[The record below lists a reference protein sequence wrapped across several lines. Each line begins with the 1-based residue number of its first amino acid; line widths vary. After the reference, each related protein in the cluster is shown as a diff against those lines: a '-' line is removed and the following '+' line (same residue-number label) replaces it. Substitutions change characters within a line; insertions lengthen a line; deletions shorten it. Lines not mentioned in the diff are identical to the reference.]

1 MSNKSDEI
9 LSAFMDEE
17 TTAFESRRCVNDLLS
32 DKIMRSRWE
41 RYHIAREALHGNLPV
56 AMDQIFSRSVM
67 QRIQEQM
74 AQGKPERVQSFRF
87 LKPVGGIAIAASV
100 AALTLFGVRSLI
112 NTKPAIT
119 PVEVAEVQPNDQRQI
134 VNLDHVAPPRGWYV
148 DPRAR
153 ARMNSYLV
161 NHAEYAAR
169 KGVMPYARIVGYDMS
184 H

>member
-17 TTAFESRRCVNDLLS
+17 TTAFESRRCANDLLS
-32 DKIMRSRWE
+32 DKIMRLRWE
-41 RYHIAREALHGNLPV
+41 RYHIVREALHGNLPV
-56 AMDQIFSRSVM
+56 AMDRNFCRSVM
-67 QRIQEQM
+67 RRIQDQEVPGQP
-74 AQGKPERVQSFRF
+74 GKNQSFRF
-87 LKPVGGIAIAASV
+87 LKPVVGVAIAASV
-100 AALTLFGVRSLI
+100 AALTLFGVRSFISPGSVL
-112 NTKPAIT
+112 T
-119 PVEVAEVQPNDQRQI
+119 PVEVAEVQLNDQRQI
-134 VNLDHVAPPRGWYV
+134 VNLEDAAPTRGWYD

-169 KGVMPYARIVGYDMS
+169 KGVMPYARIVGYDMN

>member
-1 MSNKSDEI
+1 MSSKSDEI

-17 TTAFESRRCVNDLLS
+17 TTAFESRRCAKDLLS
-32 DKIMRSRWE
+32 DKIMRSRWA
-41 RYHIAREALHGNLPV
+41 RYHIVREALHGNLPV
-56 AMDQIFSRSVM
+56 AMDRNFSRSVM
-67 QRIQEQM
+67 RRIQAQE

-112 NTKPAIT
+112 NTEPAFT
-119 PVEVAEVQPNDQRQI
+119 PVEVAEVQPYDQRQT
-134 VNLDHVAPPRGWYV
+134 VNPDHAAPPRGWGV

-153 ARMNSYLV
+153 VRMNSYLV

-169 KGVMPYARIVGYDMS
+169 KGVMPYARIVGYDMN

>member
-17 TTAFESRRCVNDLLS
+17 TSAFESRRCANGLVS

-41 RYHIAREALHGNLPV
+41 RYHIVREALHGNLPV
-56 AMDQIFSRSVM
+56 VMDQNFSRSVM
-67 QRIQEQM
+67 RRIQEQE
-74 AQGKPERVQSFRF
+74 AQGKPERVPSFRF
-87 LKPVGGIAIAASV
+87 WKPVGGIAIAASV
-100 AALTLFGVRSLI
+100 AALTLFGVRSLT
-112 NTKPAIT
+112 NPEPVLTS
-119 PVEVAEVQPNDQRQI
+119 VEVAELQPNDQRQT
-134 VNLDHVAPPRGWYV
+134 VNIEHAAPPRGWDV

-169 KGVMPYARIVGYDMS
+169 KSVMPYARIVGYDMNY
-184 H
+184 